1 MNYNRDVKGCYAF
14 KRYFMHYILKKSKPS
29 SKKGIYLQIYINDYI
44 SGKGKVQ
51 RSYEALGYLEDLIS
65 PSCPDPIAF
74 YTDKVKKLNDELKE
88 KSIKQIGEINPTKN
102 LGYFLIKAMFD
113 KLDLDNHIRL
123 ASSNKKFQFDL
134 PDFIRTITYAQIINP
149 GSKFKAFE
157 KVIPSIYG
165 ATEYSY
171 DQILETIDFLG
182 QDYESFIEILNHH
195 INKIYKR
202 NTKTTYFD
210 CTNYYFEID
219 EEDSLRRKGPSKEN
233 RKDPIIGQALLLDE
247 DQIPL
252 AMTMYPGNQSE
263 KPFLRNTIEDI
274 KNRYNISSKIVQV
287 ADKGLNC
294 ARNIYAASIEANDGY
309 IFSKSV
315 HGKNLSKQEKEWVLL
330 ENENNIWNEVK
341 DSNGKLVYKYK
352 ECIDTFKYKFTN
364 EEGECV
370 EFNVKEKRIVIFNPT
385 LARKQKQEIN
395 KEIEKA
401 KTLSLKGA
409 LKEDYGDSTKYV
421 QFTTTDNNGEKVYVF
436 SSLNQ
441 EKIDEDLSLAGYN
454 LLVTSEYKK
463 NAQEIYNAYH
473 GLWRIEE
480 SFRVMKTYLDARP
493 VFLQNENSIYGHF
506 LICYYALT
514 ILRLIELK
522 VFNDEL
528 PIGQIIDYV
537 RDFNITEYSLNQFIN
552 NTHPR
557 SIKNE
562 IKSKLGLSQLTY
574 LYLNKKDVDNILNA
588 YFD

>member
-1 MNYNRDVKGCYAF
+1 MLKDVMHLV
-14 KRYFMHYILKKSKPS
+14 RYFMHYILKKSRPS

-51 RSYEALGYLEDLIS
+51 RSYESLGYLEDLIS

-88 KSIKQIGEINPTKN
+88 KSVKQIGEVTPTKN

-113 KLDLDNHIRL
+113 KLNLDNHIRL

-165 ATEYSY
+165 TTEYSY

-219 EEDSLRRKGPSKEN
+219 EEDNLRRKGPSKEN
-233 RKDPIIGQALLLDE
+233 RHDPIIGQALLLDE

-252 AMTMYPGNQSE
+252 AMTMYPGNESE
-263 KPFLRNTIEDI
+263 KPYLRNTIEDI
-274 KNRYNISSKIVQV
+274 KNRYNISSRIVQV

-315 HGKNLSKQEKEWVLL
+315 HGKNLSKQEKDWILL
-330 ENENNIWNEVK
+330 DNENNVWNEVK
-341 DSNGKLVYKYK
+341 DSNGKLIYKYK
-352 ECIDTFKYKFTN
+352 ECIDTFEYKFTN
-364 EEGECV
+364 EEGKCV
-370 EFNVKEKRIVIFNPT
+370 AFNVNEKRIVIFNPT

-401 KTLSLKGA
+401 KSLSLKCA
-409 LKEDYGDSTKYV
+409 LKEEYGDSTKYI
-421 QFTTTDNNGEKVYVF
+421 QFTTTDNNGEKVYVY

-441 EKIDEDLSLAGYN
+441 DKINEDLSYAGYN
-454 LLVTSEYKK
+454 LLVTSEVDKTS
-463 NAQEIYNAYH
+463 QEIYKAYH

-537 RDFNITEYSLNQFIN
+537 RDFNITEYSPNQFIN